1 VTSEG
6 TRTTPSGLYA
16 HESGDGPL
24 VVLVHGAM
32 DRSSGMLRTRR
43 LLVDGHRVAL
53 YDRRGYGRS
62 RGVPVSD
69 DVGDQVRDLVEVLD
83 GRPAVV
89 AGHSFGGVV
98 ALGLAARYPALV
110 RAVVAYESPMMWE
123 PWWPADSTSRQAA
136 SPTSR
141 ASEDPAGAAEWFMR
155 RMLGTETWDRL
166 PKSFRAERR
175 AEGEALLTDLR
186 SCQPPQPAPYRPEE
200 LAMPVVAAYG
210 SRGRP
215 HHRRAA
221 EELARRAPRGELHVV
236 EGADH
241 GVHLTAPAAFAG
253 LVARALAVADAPSAP
268 VDPPPGPTASDDHAT

>member
-1 VTSEG
+1 MSSEG

-43 LLVDGHRVAL
+43 LLQDGRTIVR

-62 RGVPVSD
+62 REVPVSED
-69 DVGDQVRDLVEVLD
+69 IEDHVGDLAEVLD

-98 ALGLAARYPALV
+98 ALGLAARRPELV
-110 RAVVAYESPMMWE
+110 RAVVSYESPMMWE
-123 PWWPADSTSRQAA
+123 GWWPSDSASRQVA
-136 SPTSR
+136 SPWSK

-155 RMLGTETWDRL
+155 RMLGAEMWERL
-166 PKSFRAERR
+166 PAAFRAERR
-175 AEGEALLTDLR
+175 AEGEALLADLR
-186 SCQPPQPAPYRPEE
+186 CCQPPHPAPYRPED
-200 LAMPVVAAYG
+200 LAMPVVAAHG

-215 HHRRAA
+215 HHRQAA

-241 GVHLTAPAAFAG
+241 GVHLSDPAAFAG
-253 LVARALAVADAPSAP
+253 LAVRALALAAGEA
-268 VDPPPGPTASDDHAT
+268 

>member
-1 VTSEG
+1 VSSEG
-6 TRTTPSGLYA
+6 TRTTPRGLYA

-43 LLVDGHRVAL
+43 LLQGGHRVVR

-62 RGVPVSD
+62 RDVPVSD
-69 DVGDQVRDLVEVLD
+69 DVGVQVEDLAEVLD

-98 ALGLAARYPALV
+98 ALGLAARRPGLV
-110 RAVVAYESPMMWE
+110 RAVVAYEAPMMWE
-123 PWWPADSTSRQAA
+123 PWWPSDSTSRQAA
-136 SPTSR
+136 SPSSR

-155 RMLGTETWDRL
+155 RMLGAQMWERL
-166 PKSFRAERR
+166 PAAFRAERR
-175 AEGEALLTDLR
+175 AEGDALLADLR
-186 SCQPPQPAPYRPEE
+186 SCQPPHPAPYRPEE
-200 LAMPVVAAYG
+200 LTMPVVAAHG

-221 EELARRAPRGELHVV
+221 EELARRAAHGELHVV

-241 GVHLTAPAAFAG
+241 GVHLSDPAAFAG
-253 LVARALAVADAPSAP
+253 LVARAVALAT
-268 VDPPPGPTASDDHAT
+268 DPP